1 MKSSVSMKHF
11 KLFDFKIVFQDLNQ
25 ENKYKH
31 LKEVFLRNLFENS
44 IKIIKNYV
52 QKLDKEK
59 TTDDIL
65 DTIYKQILN
74 ELNNQNL
81 KQIEDIH
88 LLSIVLKSIKDKL
101 NEMNNDYLN
110 NSLITIKDELH
121 NEKFILINQIF
132 EKDSVIKKLKIIQK
146 NCFEESREIYLN
158 YELYL
163 KNLMFLN
170 NQNQLKEK
178 KIKKKISKKKIS
190 QSKTISNIIHI
201 LNKKIQVTKNKQK
214 KENMN
219 KGFMFN
225 LFNERSNIIYKVNV
239 NNDDSDFSN
248 CSSLDSTFNFED
260 YLNNDVNFNDECL
273 SYEEYNKSLSPEN
286 DLNEFS
292 NIKYHYLNIK
302 KKNIIYKKQINT
314 IKKLIKRMKN
324 QVKQLNN
331 IIELSKKNK

>member
-1 MKSSVSMKHF
+1 MKHF

-25 ENKYKH
+25 ENKYKKH
-31 LKEVFLRNLFENS
+31 KLDFLTNLFENS

-110 NSLITIKDELH
+110 NSLITIKDELQ

-146 NCFEESREIYLN
+146 NCSEESEEIYLN
-158 YELYL
+158 YQLYL

-178 KIKKKISKKKIS
+178 KIKKKISKKK
-190 QSKTISNIIHI
+190 
-201 LNKKIQVTKNKQK
+201 
-214 KENMN
+214 
-219 KGFMFN
+219 
-225 LFNERSNIIYKVNV
+225 
-239 NNDDSDFSN
+239 
-248 CSSLDSTFNFED
+248 NF
-260 YLNNDVNFNDECL
+260 
-273 SYEEYNKSLSPEN
+273 
-286 DLNEFS
+286 
-292 NIKYHYLNIK
+292 
-302 KKNIIYKKQINT
+302 T
-314 IKKLIKRMKN
+314 IKNYFKYNSYLK
-324 QVKQLNN
+324 
-331 IIELSKKNK
+331 

>member
-1 MKSSVSMKHF
+1 MKHF

-31 LKEVFLRNLFENS
+31 LKEVFLRNLFENP

-110 NSLITIKDELH
+110 NSLITIKDELQ

-178 KIKKKISKKKIS
+178 
-190 QSKTISNIIHI
+190 
-201 LNKKIQVTKNKQK
+201 
-214 KENMN
+214 
-219 KGFMFN
+219 
-225 LFNERSNIIYKVNV
+225 
-239 NNDDSDFSN
+239 
-248 CSSLDSTFNFED
+248 
-260 YLNNDVNFNDECL
+260 
-273 SYEEYNKSLSPEN
+273 
-286 DLNEFS
+286 
-292 NIKYHYLNIK
+292 
-302 KKNIIYKKQINT
+302 
-314 IKKLIKRMKN
+314 
-324 QVKQLNN
+324 
-331 IIELSKKNK
+331 